1 MTTPDDCAW
10 AQAVLL
16 GEAPFP
22 VGDQTALEAAI
33 RSCPECSALADSL
46 NEIDELAVSLPELV
60 VPQDLSRRTL
70 KMVQAEMKTGAAP
83 ISLAP
88 PVRRSR
94 RKPMLWLAGGL
105 SMAAAAMLA
114 VLPGDPAPAPAE
126 RLVARGS
133 ATSLPTV
140 SLKVA
145 INDGQQLQRH
155 RSDQS
160 YPAGTRVQFR
170 VGLDQAAE
178 VALVR
183 VGSDSVD
190 IVTRASLDHGDHDL
204 QIGRS
209 PLAWEVE
216 AGEGNAHFVVLA
228 GPQGSIP
235 DDLTAVIGQ
244 DSDTVGSSGP
254 CAHVTALACDERL
267 LRVSP

>member
-1 MTTPDDCAW
+1 MNTPEDCAW

-22 VGDQTALEAAI
+22 VGDQSALEAAI
-33 RSCPECSALADSL
+33 RSCPDCAALADSL
-46 NEIDELAVSLPELV
+46 NEIDALAASLPELV
-60 VPQDLSRRTL
+60 VPKALSRRTL
-70 KMVQAEMKTGAAP
+70 EMVQAEMKTGAAP

-88 PVRRSR
+88 PARRSR
-94 RKPMLWLAGGL
+94 RRPMLWLAGGL

-114 VLPGDPAPAPAE
+114 VQPGEPEPAPVD

-133 ATSLPTV
+133 ATALPTV

-145 INDGQQLQRH
+145 ISDGQELQRH
-155 RSDQS
+155 RSDQT

-170 VGLDQAAE
+170 VGLDQAAD

-190 IVTRASLDHGDHDL
+190 IVTRTSLEHGDHDL
-204 QIGRS
+204 QIGTS

-216 AGEGNAHFVVLA
+216 TGEGNAHFVILA
-228 GPQGSIP
+228 GPQGSMP
-235 DDLTAVIGQ
+235 DDLTAVIE
-244 DSDTVGSSGP
+244 DGSEIVDASGP
-254 CAHVTALACDERL
+254 CAHITALACDERL